1 MRRTILYI
9 LLDTSESMSG
19 LSIGSANDLVTNLAQ
34 HFLAE
39 THARNICNAKIVI
52 LGIGAELSILSDTDI
67 GSFSWT
73 DVGGSGMTNIN
84 ETLIELGKRIGD
96 GDRNIII
103 LVSDGG
109 FTDEYANSLLLLM
122 EHRAFFDA
130 YRVSI
135 AIGAECDKEQL
146 SFFCDGQNEVMTV
159 AQIDKVNALISQ
171 SLVEEEKNDSGI
183 MADLSDCWD

>member
-1 MRRTILYI
+1 
-9 LLDTSESMSG
+9 MSG
-19 LSIGSANDLVTNLAQ
+19 LSISSANDLVTNLAQ

-39 THARNICNAKIVI
+39 ASARNTSDAKIVI
-52 LGIGAELSILSDTDI
+52 LGIGEGLSILSDTDI
-67 GSFSWT
+67 DSFSWT
-73 DVGGSGMTNIN
+73 DVSGNGMTNIK
-84 ETLIELGKRIGD
+84 EALIELGNRLGE

-109 FTDEYANSLLLLM
+109 FTDEYAGSLLLLM

-135 AIGAECDKEQL
+135 AIGAEYDKEQL
-146 SFFCDGQNEVMTV
+146 SFFCDSQNDVVTV

-171 SLVEEEKNDSGI
+171 SFAGKEKSDSGM
-183 MADLSDCWD
+183 MADLSNCWD